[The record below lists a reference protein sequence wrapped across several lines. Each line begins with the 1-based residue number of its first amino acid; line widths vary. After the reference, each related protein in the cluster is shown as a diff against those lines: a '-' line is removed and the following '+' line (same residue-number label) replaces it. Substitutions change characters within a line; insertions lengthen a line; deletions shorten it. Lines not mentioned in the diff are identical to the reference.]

1 MIFIIQNHALE
12 NDAMWGYLEHFEDSN
27 GAPRAKEYCQ
37 LSMRLIDI
45 DLLGN
50 VGLKIDLGQCI
61 MILTIK
67 KHDRES
73 AVM

>member
-1 MIFIIQNHALE
+1 MGILRALLRILMGPQE
-12 NDAMWGYLEHFEDSN
+12 PQM
-27 GAPRAKEYCQ
+27 YCL
-37 LSMRLIDI
+37 LSMRLNDI
-45 DLLGN
+45 DLLGS
-50 VGLKIDLGQCI
+50 VGLNIDLGQCI

>member
-1 MIFIIQNHALE
+1 MSVLCME
-12 NDAMWGYLEHFEDSN
+12 NYAYPVSCPL
-27 GAPRAKEYCQ
+27 
-37 LSMRLIDI
+37 RLNDI
-45 DLLGN
+45 DLLGS

>member
-1 MIFIIQNHALE
+1 M
-12 NDAMWGYLEHFEDSN
+12 G
-27 GAPRAKEYCQ
+27 PREPQMYCL
-37 LSMRLIDI
+37 LSIRLNDI
-45 DLLGN
+45 DLLGS
-50 VGLKIDLGQCI
+50 VGLNIDLGQCI

>member
-1 MIFIIQNHALE
+1 MGPQVPKVPQ
-12 NDAMWGYLEHFEDSN
+12 M
-27 GAPRAKEYCQ
+27 YC
-37 LSMRLIDI
+37 LFSMRLNDI
-45 DLLGN
+45 HLLGS
-50 VGLKIDLGQCI
+50 VGLNIDLGQCI

>member
-1 MIFIIQNHALE
+1 MGPQE
-12 NDAMWGYLEHFEDSN
+12 
-27 GAPRAKEYCQ
+27 PQKYCF
-37 LSMRLIDI
+37 LSMRLNDI
-45 DLLGN
+45 DLLGS

>member
-1 MIFIIQNHALE
+1 MIFIIQNQALE
-12 NDAMWGYLEHFEDSN
+12 NDAIWGYLEHFEDSN
-27 GAPRAKEYCQ
+27 GAPRASEV
-37 LSMRLIDI
+37 LLVVHEV
-45 DLLGN
+45 DLLGS

>member
-1 MIFIIQNHALE
+1 MGPQE
-12 NDAMWGYLEHFEDSN
+12 PQM
-27 GAPRAKEYCQ
+27 YCL
-37 LSMRLIDI
+37 LSMRLNDI
-45 DLLGN
+45 DLLGS

>member
-1 MIFIIQNHALE
+1 MMLSWDILST
-12 NDAMWGYLEHFEDSN
+12 L
-27 GAPRAKEYCQ
+27 RAVIGPQEPQMYCL
-37 LSMRLIDI
+37 LSMKLNDI
-45 DLLGN
+45 DLLGS
-50 VGLKIDLGQCI
+50 VGLNIDLGQCI

>member
-1 MIFIIQNHALE
+1 MGILRALLRIL
-12 NDAMWGYLEHFEDSN
+12 MG
-27 GAPRAKEYCQ
+27 PREPQMYCS
-37 LSMRLIDI
+37 LPMRLNDI
-45 DLLGN
+45 DLLGS
-50 VGLKIDLGQCI
+50 VGLNIDLGQCI

>member
-1 MIFIIQNHALE
+1 MRDILSTLRALMGPQE
-12 NDAMWGYLEHFEDSN
+12 PQMYYL
-27 GAPRAKEYCQ
+27 
-37 LSMRLIDI
+37 LSMKLNDI
-45 DLLGN
+45 DLLGS
-50 VGLKIDLGQCI
+50 VGLNIDLGQCI

>member
-1 MIFIIQNHALE
+1 M
-12 NDAMWGYLEHFEDSN
+12 G
-27 GAPRAKEYCQ
+27 PREPQMYCS
-37 LSMRLIDI
+37 LPMRLNDI
-45 DLLGN
+45 DLLGS
-50 VGLKIDLGQCI
+50 VGLNIDLGQCI